1 MKKKMGL
8 LTQLII
14 GITVGILLGLWGNIP
29 VMVIYATFN
38 ALFGQF
44 LTFSIPLVILGFILK
59 GISEIG
65 AKSGKIVGLV
75 VAFCY
80 GLTVIGGFLAFF
92 AVMAFSNVLL
102 AGGGELQGNYREA
115 VDPLMNIAIAPI
127 MPIMTALIFAF
138 VVGTFMNNLPEDN
151 TIKKLSN
158 DFHLIVKQL
167 IAKIIIP
174 LLPIHISGI
183 FARIAFE
190 GQAADV
196 LGTFFRVLILI
207 LGLHFAFIF
216 VLYFIAGLIY
226 KKNPFAIMKQ
236 MIPSYVTALG
246 TQSSAATMPVNLVN
260 VRKIGVHKNVAE
272 FVVPFG
278 ATILLVGSTIS
289 IVACAIVVMFMFD
302 MPIVMGDVVPFILVL
317 SMTMVAAPGVPGG
330 AIIAALG
337 ALEFELGFSSEM
349 MALMIALYIAQ
360 DSFGTAVNISSD
372 GAVAIFL
379 NRILGHK
386 TLEEVTDEDLM
397 AEEAEA
403 VMPGVEGNS

>member
-1 MKKKMGL
+1 MLQKLGL
-8 LTQLII
+8 LGKLVI
-14 GITVGILLGLWGNIP
+14 GITLGILFGLWGNIP
-29 VMVIYATFN
+29 IMLIYATFN

-44 LTFSIPLVILGFILK
+44 LVFSIPLVILGFIIK

-65 AKSGKIVGLV
+65 DKAGKTVGLV

-92 AVMAFSNVLL
+92 AVMAFSNFVMVD
-102 AGGGELQGNYREA
+102 GGELANNYREP
-115 VDPLMNIAIAPI
+115 VEPLMNIAIAPI
-127 MPIMTALIFAF
+127 MPVMTALIFAF
-138 VVGTFMNNLPEDN
+138 VVGTFMNNLKGEN
-151 TIKKLSN
+151 TIKKLSL
-158 DFHLIVKQL
+158 DFHEIVKQL
-167 IAKIIIP
+167 ISKIIIP
-174 LLPIHISGI
+174 MLPIHISGI

-207 LGLHFAFIF
+207 LAVHFIF
-216 VLYFIAGLIY
+216 IFTLYFIAGIIY
-226 KKNPFAIMKQ
+226 KTNPFRIMKE

-260 VRKIGVHKNVAE
+260 VRKIGVHKSVAE

-278 ATILLVGSTIS
+278 ATVLLVGSTIS
-289 IVACAIVVMFMFD
+289 IVACAVVVMFMFD
-302 MPIVMGDVVPFILVL
+302 MPIEMSTIVPFILVL

-337 ALEFELGFSSEM
+337 ALEFELGFSPEM

-360 DSFGTAVNISSD
+360 DSFGTAINISSD
-372 GAVAIFL
+372 GAVAIFI
-379 NRILGHK
+379 NKILGHH
-386 TLEEVTDEDLM
+386 TLEKVTDSDLL
-397 AEEAEA
+397 AEE
-403 VMPGVEGNS
+403 EGTQA